1 MKNRSSFFPLSMW
14 LLGGCLCC
22 LSACRHESAPLAE
35 PGAIEVTLSTASRI
49 QTRVTDNRFEA
60 SDAVGLYLLQQPQT
74 LDATRWADN
83 VRFVFDGAGWQ
94 ADAPLYYPPTTNPCD
109 FYAYY
114 PYRADAL
121 PTASS
126 ALACEVAADQR
137 TTSAWQ
143 QSDLLVA
150 EKFDVTPNP
159 DPVPLVFKHRL
170 TEVCIEL
177 LPGTGFATVDELAAS
192 QPEVRVKNTCLK
204 GRYDLAA
211 KTVSDLSASADI
223 VPAGQWTVSGNR
235 LVGKRAIVLPQTV
248 AGDVPFVEVKA
259 EGRTYAFFFGERH
272 VLASA
277 TRQTCTLT
285 LKKSATQGGIAGE
298 VADWENDEALEGD
311 LVETEIDEPD
321 PASGNYVFAV
331 PDFADSEVYRAM
343 VGGKVVA
350 EICRE
355 YLRADGVNSRA
366 VVAYPVTDNVAD
378 LGRGRVLQLL
388 DADTGLARTD
398 AVHGGL
404 VAWNVAANALNYTA
418 GTEHARTAV
427 YYSSAEGLTFAALE
441 GANPVDPTPYR
452 LDDGRDGASYP
463 VVKVAAQYWMGS
475 NLAAESCVDGT
486 SLLRADSD
494 ADWSA
499 ALSGKKPAYCVKNG
513 NHYYTY
519 AAATVAGIAP
529 EGWALPT
536 YSQWMALGTYV
547 NNEGALLASWEG
559 CSNLTGLSVEA
570 TKQRNTDGS
579 YTTSNAA
586 YFWCVEMGVVI
597 YSKVASDRY
606 QNTGNSIRLIRV
618 E

>member
-14 LLGGCLCC
+14 ILGGCLCC

-35 PGAIEVTLSTASRI
+35 PGAIEVTLSAASRI

-94 ADAPLYYPPTTNPCD
+94 ADAPLYYPPTTDPCD

-150 EKFDVTPNP
+150 EKFDVTPSP

-223 VPAGQWTVSGNR
+223 VPAGQWTVSGDR

-366 VVAYPVTDNVAD
+366 VVAYPVADNVAD

-388 DADTGLARTD
+388 DADGQPAAG
-398 AVHGGL
+398 AVHGGK
-404 VAWNVAANALNYTA
+404 VAWDVDANVLNYTA
-418 GTEHARTAV
+418 GTENARTAV
-427 YYSSAEGLTFAALE
+427 YYSSAEGLAFAALE

-452 LDDGRDGASYP
+452 LDDGRDGVSYP
-463 VVKVAAQYWMGS
+463 IVKVATQYWMGS
-475 NLAAESCVDGT
+475 NLKAEAYVDGT

-494 ADWSA
+494 TDWTKDVSN
-499 ALSGKKPAYCVKNG
+499 KKSAYCVKDG

-519 AAATVAGIAP
+519 AAATATGIAP
-529 EGWALPT
+529 EGWGLPT
-536 YSQWMALGTYV
+536 YNQWMALGTYV
-547 NNEGALLASWEG
+547 NNEGALLTAWEG
-559 CSNLTGLSVEA
+559 SSNLTGMSVEA
-570 TKQRNTDGS
+570 TKQRENTGT
-579 YTTSNAA
+579 YTTGTAA
-586 YFWCVEMGVVI
+586 YFWHKNGGMAI
-597 YSKVASDRY
+597 TTKIQHISS
-606 QNTGNSIRLIRV
+606 QNTGNSIRLIRC

>member
-1 MKNRSSFFPLSMW
+1 MKNRSSFFRLSSW

-35 PGAIEVTLSTASRI
+35 PGAIEVSLSAASHI

-94 ADAPLYYPPTTNPCD
+94 ADAPLYYPPTTDPCD

-121 PTASS
+121 PAASS

-137 TTSAWQ
+137 TPSAWQ

-150 EKFDVTPNP
+150 EKFGVTPSP

-170 TEVCIEL
+170 TEVCVEL
-177 LPGTGFATVDELAAS
+177 LPGTGFASVEELAAS

-211 KTVSDLSASADI
+211 KTVTDLNASADI
-223 VPAGQWTVSGNR
+223 VPAGQWTVSGDR

-248 AGDVPFVEVKA
+248 AGDVPFVEVTA

-285 LKKSATQGGIAGE
+285 LKKAATQGGIAGE

-311 LVETEIDEPD
+311 LVETETDEPD

-331 PDFADSEVYRAM
+331 PDFADSEVYQAM

-355 YLRADGVNSRA
+355 YLRADGVNARA
-366 VVAYPVTDNVAD
+366 VVAYPVADGATD
-378 LGRGRVLQLL
+378 LTQGFVLQLL
-388 DADTGLARTD
+388 DADGQPAAG
-398 AVHGGL
+398 AVHGGK
-404 VAWNVAANALNYTA
+404 VAWDVDANVLNYTA
-418 GTEHARTAV
+418 GTENARTKIH
-427 YYSSAEGLTFAALE
+427 YSRLLGLTSETLK

-452 LDDGRDGASYP
+452 LDDGRNGTSYP
-463 VVKVAAQYWMGS
+463 IVKVATQYWMGS
-475 NLAAESCVDGT
+475 NLKAEACVDGT

-494 ADWSA
+494 TDWTKAVSD
-499 ALSGKKPAYCVKNG
+499 KTPAYCVKDG
-513 NHYYTY
+513 NYYYTY
-519 AAATVAGIAP
+519 AAATATGIAP
-529 EGWALPT
+529 DGWALPT
-536 YSQWMALGTYV
+536 LGEWMALGTYV
-547 NNEGALLASWEG
+547 NNEGALLTAWEG
-559 CSNLTGLSVEA
+559 SSNLTGMSIGL
-570 TKQRNTDGS
+570 TRQRNTDGTF
-579 YTTSNAA
+579 TTGTAA
-586 YFWCVEMGVVI
+586 YFWNTTCGIAVYTKVI
-597 YSKVASDRY
+597 SDRY
-606 QNTGNSIRLIRV
+606 LNTGNSIRFIRAK
-618 E
+618 